1 MYKILALNKIAAIGT
16 DELPKDKFVVVSEE
30 NNPTGIILRSFK
42 MHDMELGENLL
53 GVARAGAGVNNIP
66 LAKCDERGIVVFN
79 TPGANANAVKELVLF
94 GLLAS
99 SRKIIEGINWVQG
112 LIGQTGVAETVEKGK
127 ADFVGPE
134 ITGKTLG
141 IIGLGAIGVLVANAA
156 SGLGMNVIG
165 FDPWLSEANAA
176 KLCPNVKVE
185 NELDPLL
192 AASDYLTLHQPL
204 NAATKHM
211 FNDELFA
218 KLKDGVRI
226 MNFARSELVLT
237 ESLKKAL
244 ASGKVKSY
252 VIDFPDENVLGIDGI
267 ITIPHL
273 GASTPESEDNCAY
286 MAAVQLRE
294 YILTGNIV
302 NSVNYPNCE
311 LKYTG
316 KTRICVLSKKADV
329 SELTNVI
336 SGCCKISGMI
346 SRENAHN
353 GYAIF
358 DVEGCN
364 GSCQAALEKVAG
376 VIKVRVIK

>member
-1 MYKILALNKIAAIGT
+1 MYNILALNKIAAIGT
-16 DELPKDKFVVVSEE
+16 NELPKDKFHVVSEE
-30 NNPTGIILRSFK
+30 KNPSGILLRSFK
-42 MHDMELGENLL
+42 MHDMELGDNLL

-66 LAKCDERGIVVFN
+66 LAKCAEKGIVVFN

-99 SRKIIEGINWVQG
+99 SRRVVEGINWVQG
-112 LIGQTGVAETVEKGK
+112 LKGQTGVAETVEKGK
-127 ADFVGPE
+127 ADYVGPE

-141 IIGLGAIGVLVANAA
+141 IIGLGAIGILVANAA
-156 SGLGMNVIG
+156 SSLGMKVIG
-165 FDPWLSEANAA
+165 FDPWLSVTNAI
-176 KLCPNVKVE
+176 KLCANVRVE
-185 NELDPLL
+185 SDLDSLL

-204 NAATKHM
+204 NDKTKHM
-211 FNDELFA
+211 FNDECFS

-226 MNFARSELVLT
+226 MNFARSELVHT
-237 ESLKKAL
+237 ESLKRAL

-252 VIDFPDENVLGIDGI
+252 VIDFPDENVLGVDGI

-302 NSVNYPNCE
+302 NSVNYPDCE
-311 LKYTG
+311 LGYTG
-316 KTRICVLSKKADV
+316 KTRICVLSKKADIAKITKTISDCCPIAGSV
-329 SELTNVI
+329 S
-336 SGCCKISGMI
+336 K
-346 SRENAHN
+346 ENAEY

-358 DVEGCN
+358 DVEGK
-364 GSCQAALEKVAG
+364 SCGCADELEKIAG
-376 VIKVRVIK
+376 VIKVRII